1 MPSSAEYRQ
10 RARNLLGNNIFSPL
24 WLYPLVVALLAS
36 AANGI
41 ASIIPFLSLIIY
53 GPITLGIEG
62 YFLARAKK
70 NMPYDNISCVLDGF
84 KGDIVGNILLGFLYS
99 LFITLWSLVFII
111 PGIVKIYAYSMA
123 FYIKLDH
130 PEYTATQA
138 ITESRR
144 LMKGH
149 KMRLFILDLSFIGWH
164 ILGALCFAIGFLWV
178 NPYVKA
184 ARAEFYKDLVKKALP
199 RIP

>member
-1 MPSSAEYRQ
+1 M
-10 RARNLLGNNIFSPL
+10 
-24 WLYPLVVALLAS
+24 VALLAS